1 MPQIHSSCPK
11 NLFTSDLQ
19 TEKPRTALLEALRL
33 INTGCDSNEPISALS
48 VTFEHLF
55 KALNYVNKNKYDKA
69 KEEVCKLASILET
82 FINETRNS

>member
-19 TEKPRTALLEALRL
+19 TERSRVVLLETLRL
-33 INTGCDSNEPISALS
+33 VNTGCDPNEPISVLS

-55 KALNYVNKNKYDKA
+55 KVLNYVSKAKYDKA
-69 KEEVCKLASILET
+69 KKEACKLTSKLET
-82 FINETRNS
+82 LIQ